1 MIGLR
6 LYLKI
11 FLFLCRDYLWLCVNR
26 NDNRK
31 CVKYLNFNIMRKY
44 LLFVIVMFACIGC
57 QVSPYEKGV
66 SLADEY
72 NNCLSSYFNALDE
85 VGEDFANKVPGS
97 YISRKAAIEDYL
109 SLMRECHQEY
119 LDKWGKIELKEQ
131 KIRKGFKSMADVSEF
146 EAALSENQEMR
157 VFCYEPDAETV
168 DLSKSVLMN
177 VRKIIP
183 QKPTEQQIQQ
193 DLVGHSL
200 SEGKMDGYY
209 QQSWK
214 WTIAEN
220 SISNFKILS
229 VDEDS
234 NSRYAIT
241 VSMRL
246 NSDTRS
252 YDTKAAVCYKL
263 DNINDW
269 EIEFI
274 QSQGMNIVKT
284 HQYDNCVRCYFG
296 GGIINGLYAENNC
309 EIALEVAGR
318 NLAYDNW
325 EKFCCIVPPHQSK
338 LIRYSSNDFI
348 VDYIER
354 P

>member
-1 MIGLR
+1 MVNVL
-6 LYLKI
+6 I
-11 FLFLCRDYLWLCVNR
+11 FSGVSIQCFN
-26 NDNRK
+26 
-31 CVKYLNFNIMRKY
+31 LNFNIMRKHF
-44 LLFVIVMFACIGC
+44 LFFIVIFACVGC

-72 NNCLSSYFNALDE
+72 NKCLSSYFNALDE
-85 VGEDFANKVPGS
+85 VGENFANKVPGS
-97 YISRKAAIEDYL
+97 YVSRKAAIEDYL
-109 SLMRECHQEY
+109 SLMREYHQEY

-131 KIRKGFKSMADVSEF
+131 KIRKDFKSIVDVSEF
-146 EAALSENQEMR
+146 NAALSENQEMR
-157 VFCYEPDAETV
+157 VFCYEPNAETV
-168 DLSKSVLMN
+168 NLSKSVLMN

-220 SISNFKILS
+220 SISDFKILS
-229 VDEDS
+229 IDEDS

-246 NSDTRS
+246 SSDTRS
-252 YDTKAAVCYKL
+252 YDAKAIVRYKL
-263 DNINDW
+263 DDINDW

-284 HQYDNCVRCYFG
+284 HQYDSCVRCYFG
-296 GGIINGLYAENNC
+296 GGIFGGLYAENNC

-318 NLAYDNW
+318 NLAYGKW
-325 EKFCCIVPPHQSK
+325 GKFCRIVPPHQS
-338 LIRYSSNDFI
+338 IQVNYSSDDFI

>member
-1 MIGLR
+1 MTTCEDAVT
-6 LYLKI
+6 KKDV
-11 FLFLCRDYLWLCVNR
+11 FN
-26 NDNRK
+26 
-31 CVKYLNFNIMRKY
+31 LNFNIMKKH
-44 LLFVIVMFACIGC
+44 LLFFIVMFVCVGC
-57 QVSPYEKGV
+57 QVSPYERGV

-72 NNCLSSYFNALDE
+72 NKCLSSYFNALDE

-97 YISRKAAIEDYL
+97 YVSRKAAIEDYL

-119 LDKWGKIELKEQ
+119 LDKWEKIELEELKV
-131 KIRKGFKSMADVSEF
+131 RKSFKSMTDVAEF
-146 EAALSENQEMR
+146 DAALSGNQEMCI
-157 VFCYEPDAETV
+157 FCYEPDAETA

-183 QKPTEQQIQQ
+183 QKPTERQIQQ

-200 SEGKMDGYY
+200 SEGKTDGYY

-220 SISNFKILS
+220 SISDFKILS
-229 VDEDS
+229 VDENS

-246 NSDTRS
+246 SSDTRS
-252 YDTKAAVCYKL
+252 YDAKAIVRYKL
-263 DNINDW
+263 DDINDW

-274 QSQGMNIVKT
+274 QSLGMDIVKT
-284 HQYDNCVRCYFG
+284 HQYDGCVRCYFG
-296 GGIINGLYAENNC
+296 GGIAGGLYAENNC

-318 NLAYDNW
+318 ELAYGGKW
-325 EKFCCIVPPHQSK
+325 VKFCCIVPPYQSK
-338 LIRYSSNDFI
+338 RISYYDDDFI

>member
-1 MIGLR
+1 
-6 LYLKI
+6 
-11 FLFLCRDYLWLCVNR
+11 
-26 NDNRK
+26 
-31 CVKYLNFNIMRKY
+31 MRKY
-44 LLFVIVMFACIGC
+44 LLFFIVMFACVGC
-57 QVSPYEKGV
+57 QVSPYEKGA

-72 NNCLSSYFNALDE
+72 NKCLSSYFNALDE
-85 VGEDFANKVPGS
+85 VGENFADKVPGS
-97 YISRKAAIEDYL
+97 YVSRKAAIEDYL

-119 LDKWGKIELKEQ
+119 LDKWGEIELKEQ

-168 DLSKSVLMN
+168 DLSKSVLIN

-200 SEGKMDGYY
+200 SEGKTDGYY

-220 SISNFKILS
+220 SVSNFKILS

-234 NSRYAIT
+234 HLRYSIT

-246 NSDTRS
+246 SSETRS
-252 YDTKAAVCYKL
+252 YDAKAIVRYKL
-263 DNINDW
+263 DDINDW

-284 HQYDNCVRCYFG
+284 HQYDSCVRCYFG
-296 GGIINGLYAENNC
+296 GSVVSGLYAENNC

-318 NLAYDNW
+318 NLAYGNW
-325 EKFCCIVPPHQSK
+325 ENFCWIIPPHQNK
-338 LIRYSSNDFI
+338 LICFRSDDFI